1 MSVFDFAVQA
11 ATQYLEKQGYNVLEI
26 ANQAGFDIVA
36 NDKSGCTCLVDCF
49 VDYDRIPVAPEI
61 DTDLRSEVEGKMMK
75 YSLMSRGEHTEIRY
89 DIICIGAHREDE
101 GKSAQCVIRHSV
113 DVLGN
118 DDEQAFKAGYR
129 KALEDMKEFA
139 IGKMAIKGGLVGGVA
154 AMAFV
159 THIDILAEDNGI
171 ELYEEA

>member
-11 ATQYLEKQGYNVLEI
+11 ATQYLEKQGCKVLET
-26 ANQAGFDIVA
+26 NSKAGFDIVA
-36 NDKSGCTCLVDCF
+36 KDKSGCICLVDCYA
-49 VDYDRIPVAPEI
+49 DYEQVPVAPKI
-61 DTDLRSEVEGKMMK
+61 DDDLRGEIEEKMME
-75 YSLMSRGEHTEIRY
+75 YSRMSRGEHTEIRY
-89 DIICIGAHREDE
+89 DIVCIGAHREDE

-159 THIDILAEDNGI
+159 AHINILAEDNGI